1 MKKHTGKV
9 AVLSAIALGIMAN
22 QTIATAG
29 TIDGFDPKVESAIK
43 KIIPNK
49 YVLISK
55 APVVRLSASGIRK
68 APKLA
73 AAAINSA
80 VAQIQASGAKIRMV
94 KENRFGLV
102 ENMSEQA
109 VAEFNKNNSDKVLV
123 PSRPMYQAAQSTPY
137 GITMVQADQ
146 VDDNAAAGSNPLS
159 KKVCI
164 IDSGIYLPHEDLGE
178 LNDTIT
184 GTNQPGVE
192 TEWHRAAGAH
202 GTHVAGTIAALDN
215 GVGVVGVIG
224 SNPNLEIVRIF
235 NDDYSYAFEGEVVEA
250 IFKCQE
256 AGATVVNMSL
266 SGTAGPGDQSMYY
279 TGDELGVFYEQLE
292 DEGILM
298 IAASGNHG
306 TGEDS
311 SDQTHYPAG
320 WPSVVA
326 VGAVDSN
333 KDITGFSG
341 KYAQVELSAPG
352 RTIISTMPY
361 DAGEGTGTENLS
373 MGGYSDI
380 PMERVY
386 EWLYEK
392 EGDSEQSLGPRR
404 QGEIAGELYDM
415 GFGYTIDMNATGKVC
430 LMQRGGTPPADLNGY
445 VLEKISI
452 CEQSG
457 GIAAI
462 VFGEEGSG
470 DQLAPTVAR
479 VYHSEA
485 PVSTIPAITI
495 TENAGKMAG
504 LPNIGSQVSTS
515 IVQVFETTGQMSGTS
530 MASPHVAGVAALVW
544 SNFPG
549 CSNKQIRTA
558 LTASA
563 EDLGEKGRDRKYGY
577 GLVQAKAAMDYL
589 TEADLCPIVDTN
601 YCEIGEDS
609 TTSECILSCEVTP
622 DHAECEIP
630 VDYCEV
636 GEDSTTSECILS
648 CEVTPNHDECQIP
661 VDYCEVGEDS
671 TTSECILSCEVTPEH
686 DECQIPVDYC
696 EVGEDSSTSECILS
710 CEETPDHAEC
720 DIPDTCQ
727 EDCGTVLEKGMA
739 ITGLSGAQL
748 NGVMFSFAVPADA
761 TNITIK
767 TLGDS
772 GDADLNVKASS
783 EPKVWD
789 YDCRSAGW
797 DSNESCEMTQDNVIY
812 YIAVSA
818 GSDVENLSLVGNFDI
833 DGDNQTCEDDASL
846 PGCEI
851 PCSED
856 SSQDKCQA
864 LQPINETIE
873 DISVE
878 FMSWSNY
885 AIEVKEGYAN
895 LTITLSGPVD
905 GDADLYVSKDKES
918 TRSDFDCRSYGN
930 TNDEVCTFDAPAAGT
945 YHIDIASWS
954 SISGLTIKVEAELI
968 KD

>member
-1 MKKHTGKV
+1 MIKNTGKV
-9 AVLSAIALGIMAN
+9 ALLSTIALAVMAN

-29 TIDGFDPKVESAIK
+29 TIDGIDPKVESAIK

-49 YVLISK
+49 YVLVSK
-55 APVVRLSASGIRK
+55 APVVRLSASGVRK

-73 AAAINSA
+73 AAAISSA
-80 VAQIQASGAKIRMV
+80 VAQIQASGANIRMV

-123 PSRPMYQAAQSTPY
+123 PSRPLYQAAQSTPY

-146 VDDNAAAGSNPLS
+146 VDDSAAAGSNPLS
-159 KKVCI
+159 KKICI

-184 GTNQPGVE
+184 GTNLPGVE
-192 TEWHRAAGAH
+192 AEWHRAVGAH

-235 NDDYSYAFEGEVVEA
+235 NDDYSYTFEGEVVEA

-266 SGTAGPGDQSMYY
+266 SGTAGPGDQSMNY

-326 VGAVDSN
+326 VGAVNSN

-352 RTIISTMPY
+352 RSIISTMPY
-361 DAGEGTGTENLS
+361 DDGAGTGSETLA
-373 MGGYSDI
+373 MGGYNDI
-380 PMERVY
+380 PMERIY
-386 EWLYEK
+386 EWIYES
-392 EGDSEQSLGPRR
+392 EGDTEQSLGPRR

-415 GFGYTIDMNATGKVC
+415 SFGYNIDMGASGKVC
-430 LMQRGGTPPADLNGY
+430 LIQRGGTPPEDLNDSVYGK
-445 VLEKISI
+445 VSI
-452 CEQSG
+452 CEKSG
-457 GIAAI
+457 GTAAI
-462 VFGEEGSG
+462 LYGEEGSADSLSPSVG
-470 DQLAPTVAR
+470 R
-479 VYHSEA
+479 VYRSDA
-485 PVSTIPAITI
+485 ATSTIPAITI
-495 TENAGKMAG
+495 TENAGKLAG
-504 LPNIGSQVSTS
+504 LPNVGTQVSTS
-515 IVQVFETTGQMSGTS
+515 VIQVFETTGQMSGTS

-544 SNFPG
+544 SNFPT

-558 LTASA
+558 LTSSA
-563 EDLGEKGRDRKYGY
+563 EDLGETGRDRKYGY

-589 TEADLCPIVDTN
+589 AEADICTTPID
-601 YCEIGEDS
+601 YCEVNEDPADPG
-609 TTSECILSCEVTP
+609 CILSCDITP
-622 DHAECEIP
+622 EHNDCPDVI
-630 VDYCEV
+630 DYCEV
-636 GEDSTTSECILS
+636 NEDPADSGCILS
-648 CEVTPNHDECQIP
+648 CD
-661 VDYCEVGEDS
+661 
-671 TTSECILSCEVTPEH
+671 LTPEH
-686 DECQIPVDYC
+686 N
-696 EVGEDSSTSECILS
+696 
-710 CEETPDHAEC
+710 
-720 DIPDTCQ
+720 
-727 EDCGTVLEKGMA
+727 DCPPIGGTVLENGTA
-739 ITGLSGAQL
+739 ISGLSGAQL
-748 NGVMFSFAVPADA
+748 NGVEFSFTVPADA

-767 TLGDS
+767 TLGDT
-772 GDADLNVKASS
+772 GDADLNVKAG
-783 EPKVWD
+783 EMPVMWD

-797 DSNESCEMTQDNVIY
+797 DSNETCDMTQDNVTY

-818 GSDVENLSLVGNFDI
+818 GSDVENLTLIGNFDI
-833 DGDNQTCEDDASL
+833 DGNTCEDDASL
-846 PGCEI
+846 PGCEVS
-851 PCSED
+851 CDVD
-856 SSQDKCQA
+856 SSQDKCKV

-873 DISVE
+873 DVSVE

-895 LTITLSGPVD
+895 LTITLSGPSE
-905 GDADLYVSKDKES
+905 GDADLYVTKDTKS
-918 TRSDFDCRSYGN
+918 TRSDFDCRSYSN
-930 TNDEVCTFDAPAAGT
+930 NNDEVCTFEVPAAGT
-945 YHIDIASWS
+945 YHIDVTSFS
-954 SISGLTIKVEAELI
+954 HVSGLTIKVEAELI
-968 KD
+968 ED